1 MVKKFS
7 AILFALVL
15 CVWTIPVHAA
25 PTELPLSL
33 SNSWAIAKDG
43 GGIVRIPYLTPE
55 IMR

>member
-15 CVWTIPVHAA
+15 CVWTTPVHAA

-33 SNSWAIAKDG
+33 SNSWTIAKDG
-43 GGIVRIPYLTPE
+43 GGLFVYHTLHRKL
-55 IMR
+55 

>member
-7 AILFALVL
+7 AILFALAL
-15 CVWTIPVHAA
+15 CAWTTPVYAA

-33 SNSWAIAKDG
+33 SNSWTIAKDG